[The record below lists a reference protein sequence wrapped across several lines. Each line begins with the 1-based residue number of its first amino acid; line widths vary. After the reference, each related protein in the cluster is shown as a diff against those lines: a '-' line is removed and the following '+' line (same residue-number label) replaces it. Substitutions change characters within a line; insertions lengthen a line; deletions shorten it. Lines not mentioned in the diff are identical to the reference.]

1 MSMLLVR
8 PCLRWNEN
16 FFKNDA
22 GGDYSLTRF
31 ALGVAPVFHEFESGL
46 VKLLQTA
53 EWDDSEV
60 ALLYS
65 LVGLWRR
72 PITPDLAG
80 TSDAIKPDQL
90 DDGQRGKSP
99 HSPTSVALH
108 SPAGIVESVWC
119 RRLMGGH
126 GLSD

>member
-16 FFKNDA
+16 YFKNDA

-60 ALLYS
+60 ALLY
-65 LVGLWRR
+65 
-72 PITPDLAG
+72 
-80 TSDAIKPDQL
+80 DAIKPDQL

>member
-1 MSMLLVR
+1 MLLVR

-65 LVGLWRR
+65 MPSNQISWMMDSEVSRR
-72 PITPDLAG
+72 TVQPLLLCIRQLASLRACG
-80 TSDAIKPDQL
+80 AAD
-90 DDGQRGKSP
+90 
-99 HSPTSVALH
+99 
-108 SPAGIVESVWC
+108 
-119 RRLMGGH
+119 
-126 GLSD
+126 